1 MLLIQSHLRFVLW
14 LLVIQVSYCNNYAS
28 DYQQIVSGVQRVNF
42 NQLKNTAA
50 ASSDPLPSVLSLTGN
65 AFPFLDVDGKVIAAG
80 VKFGNGRIVVFA
92 HDAYL
97 QMPLGGR
104 DQDGFEVLVTNALNW
119 AVGPSTKV
127 NIASYGIRDN
137 YGTSWINVDELEN
150 SACLKVIK
158 CRTYYN
164 EYTDPGVNLVLLW
177 LIDGRDT
184 LDVGYLRQL
193 VAERGAGLV
202 VGALAWTMAQQQ
214 ALDQGLEGTADQVRR
229 QDVSGFVG
237 NILLKNTGI
246 QFTSD
251 FLATPTTMELKTAT
265 PEPELELPKP
275 SPPAVDPP
283 VEVEPPSD
291 QQVVPAAPP
300 PPPPPPPQQQQPTGE
315 SSTSTANVGAVIGIV
330 VAAVV
335 LLALAAVTAIFLI
348 NRKKQRESTTQSN
361 VTSPPP
367 SSSSLFILKDSSLN
381 DKPHLMPSSLLS
393 SPFQNNNN
401 NYYRSNN
408 NELPLSYDPLLS
420 SISEA
425 LSQNNNNSNNI
436 NSSSKRT
443 SLRSSHRGNSGSY
456 REIAFES
463 ITFLKSIGEGSYGR
477 VYLAQ
482 WDEAEV
488 AIKVLTEKTFGS
500 HTQSMSKAGGNS
512 SSSSLLP
519 ENLVSAMEKEAELMA
534 SLRHPNIVQFL
545 GVCLMPPC
553 YPAIITEWCGRGSVY
568 DVLNAAQHSSGGQL
582 AQYLSWKRR
591 VKMAYDTARGMLYLH
606 NHKPRSIIHR
616 DLKSPNL
623 LVANDWTIKVADFNL
638 SRLAEEHSG
647 GGGGAFGSS
656 VHASGLGGP
665 NNARWLA
672 PETIKGEPFTTA
684 SDVFS
689 FGNVMWEFMFW
700 NIPWKGVGDWQIA
713 LQVQA
718 GKRPPVDVS
727 KMPSVDLSKDMAS
740 VEGYIATMKAC
751 LSQNPEER
759 PQFAQIA
766 SQLRQLMLD

>member
-1 MLLIQSHLRFVLW
+1 M
-14 LLVIQVSYCNNYAS
+14 
-28 DYQQIVSGVQRVNF
+28 
-42 NQLKNTAA
+42 
-50 ASSDPLPSVLSLTGN
+50 
-65 AFPFLDVDGKVIAAG
+65 
-80 VKFGNGRIVVFA
+80 
-92 HDAYL
+92 
-97 QMPLGGR
+97 
-104 DQDGFEVLVTNALNW
+104 
-119 AVGPSTKV
+119 
-127 NIASYGIRDN
+127 
-137 YGTSWINVDELEN
+137 
-150 SACLKVIK
+150 
-158 CRTYYN
+158 
-164 EYTDPGVNLVLLW
+164 LLW

-251 FLATPTTMELKTAT
+251 FLATPATMELKTAT
-265 PEPELELPKP
+265 PEPELELELELPKP

-291 QQVVPAAPP
+291 EQVVPAAPSLP
-300 PPPPPPPQQQQPTGE
+300 QQQPTDE
-315 SSTSTANVGAVIGIV
+315 SSTSTANVGAFIGIV

-367 SSSSLFILKDSSLN
+367 SSSSLSILKDSSLN
-381 DKPHLMPSSLLS
+381 DKPLLMPSSLLP

-401 NYYRSNN
+401 NCYHSNN
-408 NELPLSYDPLLS
+408 NELPFSYDPLLS

-425 LSQNNNNSNNI
+425 LSQNNNHSSNII
-436 NSSSKRT
+436 NSSSKST
-443 SLRSSHRGNSGSY
+443 SLTSPLRSNSGSY

-463 ITFLKSIGEGSYGR
+463 ITFLKTIGEGSYGR

-488 AIKVLTEKTFGS
+488 AVKVLTEKTFGS
-500 HTQSMSKAGGNS
+500 QTQSMSKAGGNS
-512 SSSSLLP
+512 FSSNLLP
-519 ENLVSAMEKEAELMA
+519 ENLVSAMVKEAELMA
-534 SLRHPNIVQFL
+534 SLRHPNIIQFL

-591 VKMAYDTARGMLYLH
+591 VKMAYDTSRGMLYLH

-647 GGGGAFGSS
+647 GDGGGGTFGSS
-656 VHASGLGGP
+656 VQSSRGGGP

-700 NIPWKGVGDWQIA
+700 DIPWKGFGNWQIA

-718 GKRPPVDVS
+718 GKRPPIDVN
-727 KMPSVDLSKDMAS
+727 KMPSVDLSNDMAS
-740 VEGYIATMKAC
+740 VEGYIAIMKAC
-751 LSQNPEER
+751 WSQNPEER
-759 PQFAQIA
+759 PQFTQIA
-766 SQLRQLMLD
+766 SQLRQLMLE

>member
-1 MLLIQSHLRFVLW
+1 M
-14 LLVIQVSYCNNYAS
+14 
-28 DYQQIVSGVQRVNF
+28 NF

-50 ASSDPLPSVLSLTGN
+50 AGSNPLPSVLSLTGN

-80 VKFGNGRIVVFA
+80 VKFGNGRIIVFA

-97 QMPLGGR
+97 QMALGGR

-164 EYTDPGVNLVLLW
+164 QYTDPGVNLVLLW

-202 VGALAWTMAQQQ
+202 VGALAWTISQQQ

-251 FLATPTTMELKTAT
+251 FVATPATMELKSAT
-265 PEPELELPKP
+265 PEPELEPPKP
-275 SPPAVDPP
+275 SPSAVDSQ
-283 VEVEPPSD
+283 VEVEPSSD
-291 QQVVPAAPP
+291 QQVVPAAPSP
-300 PPPPPPPQQQQPTGE
+300 PPPPPRQQQQLPTDE
-315 SSTSTANVGAVIGIV
+315 SSNGTANVGAVIGIV

-335 LLALAAVTAIFLI
+335 LLALAAVISIFLI
-348 NRKKQRESTTQSN
+348 SRNKQRESTIQSN
-361 VTSPPP
+361 AILPTP
-367 SSSSLFILKDSSLN
+367 SIIKNNSLN
-381 DKPHLMPSSLLS
+381 DKPPLMPNSLLP
-393 SPFQNNNN
+393 SPFRNNNN
-401 NYYRSNN
+401 TNYHSNN
-408 NELPLSYDPLLS
+408 NALPLSYDPLLS

-425 LSQNNNNSNNI
+425 LSQNNNNNNI
-436 NSSSKRT
+436 NSSSKST
-443 SLRSSHRGNSGSY
+443 SLTSPHRNASGSY

-488 AIKVLTEKTFGS
+488 AVKVLTEKTFGS

-656 VHASGLGGP
+656 VHASGLEGP

-700 NIPWKGVGDWQIA
+700 NIPWKGVGNWQIA

-751 LSQNPEER
+751 WSQNPEER